1 MQILIVLI
9 IILAA
14 SYLVKG
20 IVDLLSDKK
29 KEPKV
34 TVPEVTK
41 EEYPIVVSASVPSSS
56 SSVLGKVEAPE
67 VKMPEASPE
76 LVAAV
81 VKATAKPKPK
91 KKAVKKEIP
100 VKKERKT
107 KDKGNDMLLS

>member
-20 IVDLLSDKK
+20 IVDLLFNWK
-29 KEPKV
+29 KESEI

-41 EEYPIVVSASVPSSS
+41 EEYPIVMSASVPSSS
-56 SSVLGKVEAPE
+56 SSVLGKVEVAEPQI
-67 VKMPEASPE
+67 PEASPE
-76 LVAAV
+76 LIAAV
-81 VKATAKPKPK
+81 KKKVAKPKSKP
-91 KKAVKKEIP
+91 VKKEIAI
-100 VKKERKT
+100 KKERKS